1 MMTRHRPRLS
11 FMMKGRIPAMSVP
24 DTHGER
30 GATMV
35 EYAIMLALIATV
47 SMVVITTIGQD
58 VLGAFASAKW

>member
-1 MMTRHRPRLS
+1 
-11 FMMKGRIPAMSVP
+11 MSVP